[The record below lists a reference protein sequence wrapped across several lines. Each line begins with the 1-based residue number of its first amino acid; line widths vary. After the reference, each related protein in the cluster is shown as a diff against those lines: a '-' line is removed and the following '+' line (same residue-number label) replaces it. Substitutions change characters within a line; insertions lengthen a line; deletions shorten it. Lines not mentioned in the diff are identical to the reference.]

1 MAERIRVSA
10 PGGEDYKI
18 VIEADLLADGNRLAG
33 EFGLNKRVAVI
44 TNETIAP
51 LHGEKL
57 VAALPDAVLVTMQD
71 GEAYK
76 TMETVT
82 QLCRDLAKA
91 GLDRGST
98 VIALGGGVVGDTA
111 GFVAASYMRGI
122 RLVQAPTSLLA
133 IVDSSVGGKVGVD
146 IPEGKNLVGAFK
158 QPAAV
163 LIDPNT
169 LATLP
174 DMEWRNGL
182 AETIKHGLIA
192 DAGILDKVREMS
204 IPEPDTD
211 KMVALLKQA
220 IQVKVNVVEEDPYEQ
235 GIRQFLN
242 LGHTFAHAIERVT
255 EYKMPHGMAVGIGLQ
270 AAAELSAKVGVSDND
285 LPGKVLALICDHL
298 YTRVPNVPDFSV
310 YWDAMRTDK
319 KWRDGRSRFV
329 LLKDIEQP
337 TIVEDVERDVV
348 IEVLESLRYD

>member
-10 PGGEDYKI
+10 PGGEDYNI
-18 VIEADLLADGNRLAG
+18 VIESGLLADGDRLASV
-33 EFGLNKRVAVI
+33 FGLDKRVAVV

-57 VAALPDAVLVTMQD
+57 CAALPNAVLVTMQD
-71 GEAYK
+71 GERYK

-82 QLCRDLAKA
+82 QLCRDLANA

-133 IVDSSVGGKVGVD
+133 MVDSSVGGKVGVD

-163 LIDPNT
+163 LIDPDV
-169 LATLP
+169 LGTLP
-174 DMEWRNGL
+174 EIEWRNGL

-192 DAGILDKVREMS
+192 DAGILDMVREMS

-211 KMVALLKQA
+211 KMTALLKQA
-220 IQVKVNVVEEDPYEQ
+220 IQVKVDVVQQDPYEK
-235 GIRQFLN
+235 GIRQYLN

-255 EYKMPHGMAVGIGLQ
+255 EYGIAHGHAVAIGLQ
-270 AAAELSAKVGVSDND
+270 AAAELSAKLAVSQPE
-285 LPGKVLALICDHL
+285 LPTQVLEALQNVHI
-298 YTRVPNVPDFSV
+298 TRVPNTNDMSV
-310 YWDAMRTDK
+310 YWDAMKTDK

-329 LLKDIEQP
+329 LLEDIEKP
-337 TIVEDVERDVV
+337 TIVEDVEREVV
-348 IEVLESLRYD
+348 IEVLESLRY